1 MTLSKDDLMY
11 LEIAYIISKRSRDKL
26 YKVGAVIAKGNTIL
40 SYGWNGTPHGM
51 NNDTRDANG
60 KTKWELVHAEANAIA
75 KLSASTSSSFGAT
88 LYLIHSPCKECTKLI
103 LQSGIK
109 RLVYKNL
116 YESWTESLKIKRVPQ
131 TVALDLLQDYGVEV
145 AQYRD

>member
-51 NNDTRDANG
+51 NNATRDAKGN
-60 KTKWELVHAEANAIA
+60 TKWELVHAETNAIA
-75 KLSASTSSSFGAT
+75 KLSASTSSSLGAT
-88 LYLIHSPCKECTKLI
+88 LYLTHSPCKDCTKLI

-109 RLVYKNL
+109 RVVYEKL
-116 YESWTESLKIKRVPQ
+116 YESWINGKRIPQ
-131 TVALDLLQDYGVEV
+131 IDALHLLQDNGVEV
-145 AQYRD
+145 AQHRD

>member
-1 MTLSKDDLMY
+1 LTLSKDDLMY
-11 LEIAYIISKRSRDKL
+11 LEIAYIISKRSRDKI

-51 NNDTRDANG
+51 NNNTRDANG

-75 KLSASTSSSFGAT
+75 KLSASTSSSLGAT
-88 LYLIHSPCKECTKLI
+88 LYLTHSPCKDCTKLI

-109 RLVYKNL
+109 RLVYEKL
-116 YESWTESLKIKRVPQ
+116 YESWVNNRRIPQ
-131 TVALDLLQDYGVEV
+131 IDALHLLQDYGVEV
-145 AQYRD
+145 AQHTY